1 MKMLKIIAPFILVCF
16 LISCKKEDSTNNN
29 GNTSSK
35 IKTYR
40 EDVIAGTE
48 HDSATFDVGYDN
60 SDRIISLISESNPGD
75 KFLYSYGTGKNTM
88 DIYNSGVLSIHNEF
102 YLDSRS
108 FIDSAFQY
116 NDTQDTSSDKYVYNS
131 ANQLIKDIFYD
142 IEDGVATI
150 DDETDYTWN
159 SDGNISQSTD
169 GSATNSYEYYTDKL
183 NNINLFVGFS
193 ATSKNLV
200 KTTTGDLGGQ
210 QDTFTHIYTFD
221 SQNRVL
227 SETASDNI
235 GNTVMKTY
243 TYY

>member
-1 MKMLKIIAPFILVCF
+1 MPSQLSQILHN
-16 LISCKKEDSTNNN
+16 SM
-29 GNTSSK
+29 GN
-35 IKTYR
+35 
-40 EDVIAGTE
+40 
-48 HDSATFDVGYDN
+48 
-60 SDRIISLISESNPGD
+60 
-75 KFLYSYGTGKNTM
+75 
-88 DIYNSGVLSIHNEF
+88 
-102 YLDSRS
+102 
-108 FIDSAFQY
+108 
-116 NDTQDTSSDKYVYNS
+116 
-131 ANQLIKDIFYD
+131 
-142 IEDGVATI
+142 
-150 DDETDYTWN
+150 DDEEDRELY
-159 SDGNISQSTD
+159 
-169 GSATNSYEYYTDKL
+169 KL